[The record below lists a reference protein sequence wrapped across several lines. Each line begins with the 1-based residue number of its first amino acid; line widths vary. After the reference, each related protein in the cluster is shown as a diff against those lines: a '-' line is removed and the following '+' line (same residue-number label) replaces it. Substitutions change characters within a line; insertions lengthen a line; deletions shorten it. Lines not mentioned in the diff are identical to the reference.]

1 MRRHKITPEQRELLR
16 QTRDQG
22 VLSLT
27 TADERPGRVDELH
40 ELGLLRRAPGDAAPA
55 RYVLS
60 GEGIAALRD

>member
-1 MRRHKITPEQRELLR
+1 MRRHKITPEQRELLHR
-16 QTRDQG
+16 AREAG

-27 TADERPGRVDELH
+27 AADTAADDLDALRER
-40 ELGLLRRAPGDAAPA
+40 GLLRRAPGAGESA